1 MLGWRHGGFPVHN
14 QVRVA
19 AGDAEGRK
27 RLAGYMLC
35 APFSLEKT
43 SGVISSVETS
53 GSSLKKSTRPFS
65 ARMSA
70 MKPVYAF
77 FLAFFFAAGAALAQ
91 KDRPV
96 RFILPNAAGSGVDA
110 ITRAAQP
117 AFSKAL
123 GAPVVVENQTGA
135 GGVIGLQSLARSAP
149 DGNTLS
155 VVSNNVVI
163 FPSVLKSLPF
173 DMPGDFT
180 PIAQVGSTPIVLV
193 VNPSK
198 VSATNHKEL
207 AVLIKSKPEALN
219 YASSGSG
226 TILHLAVELYLD
238 AAGLKTRHI
247 PYKGVGPMVTD
258 LLGGQVDFAAA
269 ALPSVQGHIASGK
282 LRPIGIFPGQR
293 TPAAPNIPTFAEQ
306 GLTNFEVEAWFA
318 VIGPKGMSPATVK
331 KVHDAVVAAFNDPA
345 VKEAM
350 AKQGNTIRIST
361 TEQAQAAFRS
371 ELEKYAALVKKVGLE
386 PQ

>member
-1 MLGWRHGGFPVHN
+1 MKIIYALLLALL
-14 QVRVA
+14 A
-19 AGDAEGRK
+19 A
-27 RLAGYMLC
+27 
-35 APFSLEKT
+35 P
-43 SGVISSVETS
+43 
-53 GSSLKKSTRPFS
+53 
-65 ARMSA
+65 
-70 MKPVYAF
+70 
-77 FLAFFFAAGAALAQ
+77 AAAQ
-91 KDRPV
+91 QPV
-96 RFILPNAAGSGVDA
+96 RFILPNAVGSGVDA

-123 GAPVVVENQTGA
+123 GAPIVVENQTGA

-173 DMPGDFT
+173 EMPGDFT
-180 PIAQVGSTPIVLV
+180 PIAKVGSTPMVLV
-193 VNPSK
+193 ANPAK
-198 VSATNHKEL
+198 VSATSHKEL
-207 AVLIKSKPEALN
+207 VTLVKSKPDALN

-238 AAGLKTRHI
+238 AAGIKVKHI

-282 LRPIGIFPGQR
+282 LRPIGLFTAQR

-306 GLTNFEVEAWFA
+306 GLANFEVEAWFA

-331 KVHDAVVAAFNDPA
+331 KSYDAVVAAFNDAA

-350 AKQGNTIRIST
+350 AKQGNTISIST
-361 TEQAQAAFRS
+361 TEQAQAAFGT
-371 ELEKYAALVKKVGLE
+371 ELAKYAALVKKVGLE